1 MNLEEYFEQKD
12 DAIEIIQ
19 KSIDRGLSSIGK
31 DILFQLN
38 TAQLDKNVLMK
49 MDFMKSSQIILNK
62 NKFLIN

>member
-38 TAQLDKNVLMK
+38 TAQLDKNFLMK

>member
-38 TAQLDKNVLMK
+38 TAQLDKNFLMK

-62 NKFLIN
+62 NKFLF